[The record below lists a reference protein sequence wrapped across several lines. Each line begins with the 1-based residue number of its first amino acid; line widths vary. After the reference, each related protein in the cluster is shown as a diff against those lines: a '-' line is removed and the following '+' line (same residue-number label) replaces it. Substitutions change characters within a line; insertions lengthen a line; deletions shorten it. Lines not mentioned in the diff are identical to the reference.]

1 MKTFRIDV
9 VMSAFT
15 VVFTTTVHA
24 FIVVPTIYS
33 SSSTSCTRTQQSP
46 LQMAGFGGD
55 NNGMASS
62 SSSKKGKM
70 KKGETSSSKLKPR
83 KQWDRFLS
91 NELQTSD
98 SICVAVRVQVNVNEN
113 KNNKWLSVGEIKS
126 KDNMYTEAS
135 VIRHRVLIADHARR
149 MFPAEIRIND
159 KLEWGYNTDTS
170 TDTNTNSSK
179 EEEQEDSKNVNKND
193 NDNSND
199 CWTIVRKLDEM
210 PNEIDKLIG
219 FRGFADPTGFYSS
232 TGTFRS
238 KASGNMKQTG
248 YTSMQ
253 KKGIAGHSP
262 LEVHD

>member
-24 FIVVPTIYS
+24 FVVVPTIYS
-33 SSSTSCTRTQQSP
+33 SSSTSCTRTQQPP

-70 KKGETSSSKLKPR
+70 KKGETSSTGSKLKPR

-98 SICVAVRVQVNVNEN
+98 SIRVAVRVQVNVNEN

-159 KLEWGYNTDTS
+159 KLEWGYNTDT
-170 TDTNTNSSK
+170 NTNSSK
-179 EEEQEDSKNVNKND
+179 EEEDSKNVNKND
-193 NDNSND
+193 NENSND